1 MAAVDLSQSAQRER
15 KAQEAQQALVND
27 EALPEVIE
35 AEYAFMIYRKP
46 DGQLV
51 LTNDLNVP
59 LTVERPPTHDEVYS
73 AFDIMRK
80 DMVVQQTAATSA
92 QAVLQMQQALMQQIQ
107 GSSEFDKIREQLAR
121 EGKTGL

>member
-1 MAAVDLSQSAQRER
+1 LAAVDLSQSAARER
-15 KAQEAQQALVND
+15 KADATDALETG
-27 EALPEVIE
+27 EALPEVVE

-51 LTNDLNVP
+51 LTNDLDTAVVP
-59 LTVERPPTHDEVYS
+59 QRAPTHDEVYS

-80 DMVVQQTAATSA
+80 DMLVQQTAATSA

-107 GSSEFDKIREQLAR
+107 GSSEFDKIRAELAR
-121 EGKTGL
+121 QGK